1 MSKKI
6 TLPAQFHDRGFVKK
20 ILKKNFIS
28 FADPQHW
35 RLRAEEIAHVDV
47 DFLSF
52 RPPVYDVMFT
62 VLVGR
67 EKKEAL
73 CFYESVLVKKRA
85 TRGERTYCQTEVNGG
100 RFCLIDGFSSPK
112 LVGRV
117 LEGFCANERWDFIGF
132 TGSLLEISGKAKIHI
147 KSLKPLFEPKEE
159 PTANYI
165 YRCRGTVSSRK
176 ARKSFD
182 VVIKKFLPRSPSGR
196 GNREFRIN
204 KALPPKLVPRIH
216 GALVNYS
223 HRVGVDPQVLVLFSD
238 FIKGDNLGTELWNL
252 MLEIDEKRK
261 SKKNYDAQLK
271 KLLQTMKEVSE
282 KVIFPFHKSLHDLWR
297 GFNPSMRMPVSGTMR
312 YSEESQKGI
321 ETLLKVG
328 LLDEKTAKEY
338 LTIFGEAWRKILS
351 ELETTEIHADLMWSQ
366 IIRTERKNLVV
377 LDLDE
382 HMLAPPAKDL
392 ADLCAA
398 NRFLVES
405 LPCRDRNFFRL
416 VAEQM
421 NEVLIKTYIGRAKEW
436 KKQIKKSIPVYL
448 ALRHLHDTAY
458 HLPIWMETA
467 DLKVRE
473 RHEKYVNLSLK
484 WFVKSMDVLKKQ
496 LRCRL
501 RPNPP
506 R

>member
-1 MSKKI
+1 MPKRKV
-6 TLPAQFHDRGFVKK
+6 LPARFYDRDFVKK
-20 ILKKNFIS
+20 ILKENLVS

-35 RLRAEEIAHVDV
+35 RLREEEITHIDV

-52 RPPVYDVMFT
+52 RPPIYDVMFT
-62 VLVGR
+62 VLTGK
-67 EKKEAL
+67 EKKETMY
-73 CFYESVLVKKRA
+73 FYENVLVKRKPARD
-85 TRGERTYCQTEVNGG
+85 ERVYCRITSNGG
-100 RFCLIDGFSSPK
+100 KFYLIDGFSSPK
-112 LVGRV
+112 FIRQL
-117 LEGFCANERWDFIGF
+117 LEKFCADEKWDFMGF
-132 TGSLLEISGKAKIHI
+132 TGSFLGISGKAKVRV
-147 KSLKPLFEPKEE
+147 KSLKSLFEPKEE

-165 YRCRGTVSSRK
+165 YRCRGIVSSRK

-204 KALPPKLVPRIH
+204 KALPPKLVPKIH

-252 MLEIDEKRK
+252 MLEIDEKKK

-328 LLDEKTAKEY
+328 LLDEKTAREY
-338 LTIFGEAWRKILS
+338 QTVFEEAWRKILS

-421 NEVLIKTYIGRAKEW
+421 NEALMETYVGRAKEW
-436 KKQIKKSIPVYL
+436 KKQIKKSVPVYL
-448 ALRHLHDTAY
+448 ALRHLHDAAY
-458 HLPIWMETA
+458 HLPIWMETT

-496 LRCRL
+496 LRCRS